1 MKSKISKA
9 IIGFFSIVLLYGV
22 FTIYI
27 DYNLDYINILVSNTT
42 IQPKT
47 KLNENMF
54 YSIKVPN
61 NVIYNNYVKDYN
73 EINNMYSSIN
83 QIINKDELIHNNFID
98 NNDVLNKNSF
108 LSLNK
113 GQTLYS
119 IPIDVLDTFGNSI
132 ELYQNIDLYGEI
144 EINNKDVVIDLLISN
159 VRVIDIKDHSG
170 LDINDIES
178 TNIPYLMNIAIDN
191 EYIPILM
198 NLTKIGNIKIFINDT
213 TYDINNESMLNEE
226 SLLLK
231 YLSVYK

>member
-1 MKSKISKA
+1 MKSKISKI

-61 NVIYNNYVKDYN
+61 NDIYNNYVKDYN

-198 NLTKIGNIKIFINDT
+198 NLTKIGKIKIFINDT

>member
-22 FTIYI
+22 ITIYI

-198 NLTKIGNIKIFINDT
+198 NLTKIGKIKIFINDT

>member
-22 FTIYI
+22 ITIYI

-61 NVIYNNYVKDYN
+61 NDIYNNYVKDYN

-198 NLTKIGNIKIFINDT
+198 NLTKIGKIKIFINDT